1 MVDESVMSE
10 EDLLSLSA
18 LLAVLASKKKI
29 DTGEIV
35 PSDDWGCHLVH
46 HEALLLACSR

>member
-29 DTGEIV
+29 DTSEIV